1 MAISVQAV
9 VFFKKEGH
17 LLPDMRSWKERQRL
31 DFRER
36 DRPGY
41 KRPDAGKKRDRRG
54 YKRPDAGKRPKTH
67 RGATGSSISRK
78 KRGNKQ
84 STGRATHNQN
94 IGFGAGPTFD
104 THPVNQKETA
114 IQYRQKTFSVGFR
127 DKNNNI
133 SASEELRYS
142 AEQHNWNAGL
152 NQTLEGCTK

>member
-1 MAISVQAV
+1 MLQQLIDQSDRVKVGALAPTLRLVYIYIYSSV
-9 VFFKKEGH
+9 
-17 LLPDMRSWKERQRL
+17 LLCNKLLKCHQ
-31 DFRER
+31 
-36 DRPGY
+36 
-41 KRPDAGKKRDRRG
+41 K
-54 YKRPDAGKRPKTH
+54 
-67 RGATGSSISRK
+67 GSPSIK

-127 DKNNNI
+127 DKNNNR

-142 AEQHNWNAGL
+142 NLH
-152 NQTLEGCTK
+152 